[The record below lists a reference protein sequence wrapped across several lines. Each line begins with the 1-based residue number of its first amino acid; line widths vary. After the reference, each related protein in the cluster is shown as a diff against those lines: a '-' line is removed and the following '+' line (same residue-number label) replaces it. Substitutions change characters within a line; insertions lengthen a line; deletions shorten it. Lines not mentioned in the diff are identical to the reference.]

1 MLFDWNVKRLIVCF
15 VDHSRLELDLF
26 QNRLLAQRAD
36 DEHRTNAALDE
47 AALLSG
53 QIVID
58 CAIAEKQGRR
68 PRHRLRPAL

>member
-15 VDHSRLELDLF
+15 VYHSRLELGLL
-26 QNRLLAQRAD
+26 QSWLLAQRAD
-36 DEHRTNAALDE
+36 GEHRTNAAFDE